1 MVSFD
6 NLMQPIWAVSPYPIA
21 VIRFD
26 RDLRKRKYVYVNPAF
41 ADVTGYSNE
50 EAVGRPSTL
59 LDGPKTSKA
68 VIQEREAAVTHGKVF
83 SAALVRYRKDGSEY
97 VAHARAAPLVEP
109 DGSSHFLIS
118 IETMISLPNP
128 ESAIEAVTPH
138 GVVVPLS
145 LPMPLKEFP
154 LGHLPT
160 HLVAHP
166 ELDAL
171 QALWTNLRGD
181 RPLPQRGSFDL
192 KTLKRWASHL
202 SIATVMPTGRFQF
215 RLFGT
220 ELARVYGHDLT
231 GHFLDELPPRDLW
244 SVIILHYE
252 LVVKTLQPLFAPI
265 SIANG
270 RWYTE
275 VSRLLLPLAVEGEGN
290 RAAFIMGADYARST
304 Y

>member
-6 NLMQPIWAVSPYPIA
+6 NLMQPIWEVSPYPIA

-26 RDLRKRKYVYVNPAF
+26 RDPRKRKFVYVNPAF
-41 ADVTGYSNE
+41 AEVTGYSNE

-59 LDGPKTSKA
+59 LDGPNTSKA
-68 VIQEREAAVTHGKVF
+68 VVQEREAAVTHGKVF
-83 SAALVRYRKDGSEY
+83 SAPLVRYRKDGSEY
-97 VAHARAAPLVEP
+97 VAHARAAPLIEP

-118 IETMISLPNP
+118 IETTISPPNP

-171 QALWTNLRGD
+171 QALWAKLRGD
-181 RPLPQRGSFDL
+181 RPLPQRASFDL

-275 VSRLLLPLAVEGEGN
+275 VSRLLLPLAAEGEGN